1 MRNLLPILTVVAVIL
16 GLWYLAVGPMNFR
29 LALDAATR
37 GGADV
42 TPASIDEQGQT
53 GLIRLMLDN
62 PDVMPAAYAF
72 ERPRLPQPQDV
83 VVEIY
88 ENTVG
93 LARNCEW
100 QGFGAERDNWSPFSD
115 GCLRVI
121 ENRRSLIFHAWQTLA
136 PTLLGFAIGTGLGVL
151 LAVGI
156 VYNRTMDLSVMPWAI
171 ASQTIPILAIAPMV
185 IVVLNA
191 VGIQGLLPKS
201 LISSY
206 LSFFPVVVGMVKGLR
221 SPGAMDLDLLRTY
234 SASGA
239 QEFWKLRLPSSLPYL
254 FASLKIGIAAA
265 LVGTIVAE
273 LPTGARFGLGSRLLT
288 GSYYGQTVQIWAAL
302 FMAAICAAAL
312 VWLIGAIEKRTLTRL
327 GLVR

>member
-1 MRNLLPILTVVAVIL
+1 MRNLIPILTVVAVIL
-16 GLWYLAVGPMNFR
+16 GAWYAAVGPMNFR

-42 TPASIDEQGQT
+42 TPATPAEQGQT

-62 PDVMPAAYAF
+62 PDVIPAAYVF

-88 ENTVG
+88 ENTIG

-100 QGFGAERDNWSPFSD
+100 QGFGAERDNWSPLSD

-121 ENRRSLIFHAWQTLA
+121 ENRRSLLFHAWQTLA
-136 PTLLGFAIGTGLGVL
+136 PTLLGFGIGTGLGIL

-239 QEFWKLRLPSSLPYL
+239 QQFWKLRLPSSLPYL

-273 LPTGARFGLGSRLLT
+273 LPTGARFGLGARLLT

-312 VWLIGAIEKRTLTRL
+312 VWLIGAVERRTLTRL